1 MKEAAVTHS
10 TDVSTPPVVILCG
23 GRGTRLAPDTDV
35 IPKPLVSVAGR
46 PILWHIMRH
55 YATYGFKRFVL
66 CLGYRGEMIR
76 DYFFNYHLHT
86 QDVTL
91 HMGNQDRRVVTH
103 ANDDLDWQVTFVD
116 TGLAAQTGARI
127 ARVAR
132 YVDSPFFLCTYGDGV
147 SDIDIDAL
155 VAFHTGHGRVATVS
169 GVHPPA
175 RYGEMVIGEGV
186 RVTEFR
192 EKPTL
197 ELQPR
202 AGTGYVNGGFF
213 VFDRR
218 IFQYLSTEDGCVLE
232 RAPIEQLADAGE
244 LCIYQHHGFWQCMD
258 TPKDRDMLN
267 DLLLERDRTLA
278 PAPASLTRRKDLG
291 ANGLL
296 ALGAR

>member
-1 MKEAAVTHS
+1 MAGQDA
-10 TDVSTPPVVILCG
+10 PPVVILCG

-35 IPKPLVSVAGR
+35 IPKPLVNVAGR

-55 YATYGFKRFVL
+55 YANYGFKRFVL

-76 DYFFNYHLHT
+76 DYFLNYHLHH

-91 HMGNQDRRVVTH
+91 YMGRQDRVVTH
-103 ANDDLDWQVTFVD
+103 ANDDLDWEITFAD
-116 TGLAAQTGARI
+116 TGVGAQTGARI
-127 ARVAR
+127 ARVAQ
-132 YVDSPFFLCTYGDGV
+132 YVAAPFFLCTYGDGV
-147 SDIDIDAL
+147 SDIDVDAL
-155 VAFHTGHGRVATVS
+155 VAFHHQHGRVATVS

-175 RYGEMVIGEGV
+175 RYGEMVLGEGV
-186 RVTEFR
+186 RVAEFR

-197 ELQPR
+197 ELHPR

-218 IFQYLSTEDGCVLE
+218 VFQYLSTDDGCILE
-232 RAPIEQLADAGE
+232 REPIERLAGEGE

-267 DLLLERDRTLA
+267 EILIERDRGVA
-278 PAPASLTRRKDLG
+278 PTPLPRRKDLG
-291 ANGLL
+291 AAELV
-296 ALGAR
+296 ALRAR